1 MIVVN
6 ELMSIQ
12 ESHLMYGIEKNPCT
26 LRDLSERTGLH
37 VSTIARTLKDK
48 YYEMDG
54 KVISFY
60 SLFDS
65 QTRQGTS
72 KSAVVRAMKLLID
85 QENPEEPYL
94 DEEISV
100 SLEEMELFAS
110 RRTIAKYRKEMNIPS
125 SRKRKKQYQNN
136 RY

>member
-54 KVISFY
+54 KVISFIR
-60 SLFDS
+60 SLIL
-65 QTRQGTS
+65 RL
-72 KSAVVRAMKLLID
+72 VR
-85 QENPEEPYL
+85 
-94 DEEISV
+94 
-100 SLEEMELFAS
+100 EL
-110 RRTIAKYRKEMNIPS
+110 
-125 SRKRKKQYQNN
+125 QNLQS
-136 RY
+136 YGQ

>member
-65 QTRQGTS
+65 QTRQ
-72 KSAVVRAMKLLID
+72 
-85 QENPEEPYL
+85 
-94 DEEISV
+94 
-100 SLEEMELFAS
+100 EL
-110 RRTIAKYRKEMNIPS
+110 
-125 SRKRKKQYQNN
+125 QNLQS
-136 RY
+136 YGQ